1 MTSTIAILTGV
12 AFVAGLI
19 DAIAGGGGLITLPA
33 LLTAGLQPQAALATN
48 KGQSVFGS
56 AAALLRYARGGLVAK
71 ERARIAFPAGFA
83 GSLLGGLAVLA
94 LDPKVLK
101 PLVLVLLVGAGL
113 FVAFRPQPRKPTA
126 GALPTGPRPAGSE
139 AQHAPVKKPALVTAL
154 IASGIG
160 FYDGFF
166 GPGTGTFLI
175 VAFVAVLGDELTK
188 ATAEAKVVNFASN
201 LAAVTLFGLRGLV
214 QWQVALPMAAGQF
227 IGGLVGAQ
235 VAMKGGGPLIRRVVL
250 LVVVA
255 LVAKLGW
262 DLLHG

>member
-1 MTSTIAILTGV
+1 VTATLAILTAV
-12 AFVAGLI
+12 AFAAGLV
-19 DAIAGGGGLITLPA
+19 DAIAGGGGLLTLPA
-33 LLTAGLQPQAALATN
+33 LLTAGLAPQAALATN

-71 ERARIAFPAGFA
+71 DRARVAFPAGFA

-101 PLVLVLLVGAGL
+101 PLVLLLLVGAGL
-113 FVAFRPQPRKPTA
+113 FVAFRPQPK
-126 GALPTGPRPAGSE
+126 
-139 AQHAPVKKPALVTAL
+139 QHTPVKRPALVTAL

-160 FYDGFF
+160 CYDGFF

-201 LAAVTLFGLRGLV
+201 LAAVALFGLRGLV
-214 QWQVALPMAAGQF
+214 VWELALPMAAAQF
-227 IGGLVGAQ
+227 LGGLAGAQ
-235 VAMKGGGPLIRRVVL
+235 LAMKGGGPLIRRVVL

-262 DLLHG
+262 DLLQG